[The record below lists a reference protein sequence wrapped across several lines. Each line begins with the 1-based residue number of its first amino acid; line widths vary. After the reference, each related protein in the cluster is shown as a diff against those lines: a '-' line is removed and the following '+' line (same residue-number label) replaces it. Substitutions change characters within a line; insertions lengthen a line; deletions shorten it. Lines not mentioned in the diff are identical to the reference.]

1 MYKFT
6 IKGETPE
13 QLEENIKQ
21 FVRSREII
29 TRVPVKINHVI
40 EEHAKLEQ
48 DAKVMYPDP
57 IQNTHP
63 EINFPKEP
71 VLKDTHN
78 YAPPLNDLKVAI
90 PAQPALVTQEHVAKE
105 ETVDNRERI
114 DGYVVSNGQVWVPV
128 EGRSSAFR
136 GVPVEEYMAK
146 KNAQAAQ
153 QVQAGP
159 NMGDLDSKGMPYD
172 LRIHAATRSTVRD
185 GSWKYKRGVDD
196 TLIAQVE
203 AQNKAMM
210 AGSISTSTQPA
221 IPAAPVSP
229 FPVEQ
234 PVMQPVPVAPIQPAV
249 VQPIT
254 PVATQVAQT
263 VETVQPQYNNVQIP
277 QGNSNAYTLDTFK
290 THLIPTILPNLIE
303 AGKIDQNYIQQ
314 LKQSF
319 GVKELW
325 DMTDAHMNT
334 LFDHFAHYGLITKLG

>member
-6 IKGETPE
+6 IKGETPQELE
-13 QLEENIKQ
+13 QNIQLFINSRKQ
-21 FVRSREII
+21 DEAMHDH
-29 TRVPVKINHVI
+29 VPK
-40 EEHAKLEQ
+40 EHAKLEQ
-48 DAKVMYPDP
+48 DAKVMYPDVP
-57 IQNTHP
+57 AIHP

-78 YAPPLNDLKVAI
+78 YAPPLDDLKVSI
-90 PAQPALVTQEHVAKE
+90 PAQPPTLVTEQHVAKE

-146 KNAQAAQ
+146 KNAKAAQ

-185 GSWKYKRGVDD
+185 GSWKYKRGVDE

-210 AGSISTSTQPA
+210 AGSIPTSTQPV

-290 THLIPTILPNLIE
+290 THLIPTVLPNLIE